1 MGIIDEKIVAVSV
14 IGVLY
19 GISWLIKPQTIL
31 RVIINTVLGIC
42 TIIWALDFFG
52 FYPISKIIPVNL
64 YS

>member
-1 MGIIDEKIVAVSV
+1 MSIINEKVLAVTV

-19 GISWLIKPQTIL
+19 ALTWMMKPQTIL
-31 RVIINTVLGIC
+31 RMIINTVLGIV

-52 FYPISKIIPVNL
+52 LYPFSKIIPVNF

>member
-1 MGIIDEKIVAVSV
+1 MGIIDEKVLAVTV

-19 GISWLIKPQTIL
+19 AITWMMKPQTIL
-31 RVIINTVLGIC
+31 RIVINTVLGIV

-52 FYPISKIIPVNL
+52 LYPLSKIIPLNF

>member
-1 MGIIDEKIVAVSV
+1 MGIINEKVLAVAV

-19 GISWLIKPQTIL
+19 ALTWMMKPQTMLIM
-31 RVIINTVLGIC
+31 IINTILGIV

-52 FYPISKIIPVNL
+52 LYPLSKIIPINF

>member
-1 MGIIDEKIVAVSV
+1 MSVINEKVLAVTV

-19 GISWLIKPQTIL
+19 ALTWMMKPQTIL
-31 RVIINTVLGIC
+31 RMIINTVLGIV

-52 FYPISKIIPVNL
+52 LYPLSKIIPVNF